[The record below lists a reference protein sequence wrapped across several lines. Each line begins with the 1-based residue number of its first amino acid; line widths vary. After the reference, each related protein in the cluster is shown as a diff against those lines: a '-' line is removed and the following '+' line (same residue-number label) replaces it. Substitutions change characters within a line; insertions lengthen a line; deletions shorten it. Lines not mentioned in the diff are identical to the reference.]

1 MLFDA
6 VAVEPGEHDQLER
19 DRGRREPS
27 RLEIACVELHVGT
40 ADIRQRFQMVQFAPV
55 EPQPNLSGVRLPGPW
70 GRVASDERERRPAG
84 QVLLAGDRQ
93 EKGGCGHARTSSPA
107 QGAPAPRA
115 SPSSTPAMVD
125 ACPVAYTG
133 RMTDQQAG
141 LIVTD
146 PDVVGG
152 QARVRDTRIPVSVVL
167 DCLAAGLSE
176 AEIIEQYPT
185 LTVEGVRAAA
195 AYGAALAREEIHP
208 LPA

>member
-1 MLFDA
+1 MR
-6 VAVEPGEHDQLER
+6 P
-19 DRGRREPS
+19 
-27 RLEIACVELHVGT
+27 
-40 ADIRQRFQMVQFAPV
+40 ADIRQRLEVMLLTPA
-55 EPQPNLSGVRLPGPW
+55 EPQTELGGVRLAGPW
-70 GRVASDERERRPAG
+70 GRVAGHDRDRGPAG
-84 QVLLAGDRQ
+84 QVPLAGNGQD
-93 EKGGCGHARTSSPA
+93 EGGCGHGRTSCPA
-107 QGAPAPRA
+107 RGVPASSA
-115 SPSSTPAMVD
+115 SPPSTATVVD
-125 ACPVAYTG
+125 ARSTAYTD

-152 QARVRDTRIPVSVVL
+152 QARVRGTRIPVSVVL

-176 AEIIEQYPT
+176 DEILRQYPT